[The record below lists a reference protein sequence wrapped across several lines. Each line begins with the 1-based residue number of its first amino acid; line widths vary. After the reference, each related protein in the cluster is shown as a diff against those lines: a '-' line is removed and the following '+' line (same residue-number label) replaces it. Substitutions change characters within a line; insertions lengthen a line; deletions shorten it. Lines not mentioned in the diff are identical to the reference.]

1 MTEQSMV
8 EFIKMIKQTS
18 LLTDEEASRIAATK
32 AHEALPKSRMY
43 YKIRAQREMGGG
55 KKVDPAS
62 NMPAKLRVGTG
73 ALWHCN
79 TIYCCA
85 ECVECCQHRSED

>member
-1 MTEQSMV
+1 MTEQNMV

-18 LLTDEEASRIAATK
+18 HLTDEEASRIAATK

-62 NMPAKLRVGTG
+62 NMPAKLRVGQQPC
-73 ALWHCN
+73 AADCN
-79 TIYCCA
+79 TRY
-85 ECVECCQHRSED
+85 